1 MRQMNYKQDLAN
13 RITESV
19 LNEMGLKHSSRRRAL
34 KENREQEI
42 LDKVHSMRSNIF
54 DLTEE
59 GYGVLYIDYDPQT
72 NELYAGGATNAGII
86 KEYSVDYDDSQSLDY
101 NLEGLY
107 DEILQ
112 SPPTDDTM
120 DENKKR
126 IRKIVSEALRKRLN
140 EIGDTN
146 RGQYMLGRLAGR
158 KYANNHDEKG
168 YDESGKIA
176 KYAQQQKQY
185 KSVYN
190 PYTSGYDNGFEGNDG
205 QEGYDY
211 YKEMDENKN
220 RIGKFDRI
228 VKESVK
234 RVIKESLNSYA
245 FHCYI
250 PGLGNTAMLI
260 DNISDAFP
268 YINKAEYWDITKGS
282 NSSEPSNLVAWG
294 GESGYWSNIM
304 NDPETNTRLK
314 ELILSKKKN

>member
-1 MRQMNYKQDLAN
+1 MRQMNNKQDLAN

-19 LNEMGLKHSSRRRAL
+19 LKEMGLKHSSRRRAL

-120 DENKKR
+120 AENKKR
-126 IRKIVSEALRKRLN
+126 IRKI
-140 EIGDTN
+140 G
-146 RGQYMLGRLAGR
+146 
-158 KYANNHDEKG
+158 
-168 YDESGKIA
+168 
-176 KYAQQQKQY
+176 
-185 KSVYN
+185 
-190 PYTSGYDNGFEGNDG
+190 
-205 QEGYDY
+205 
-211 YKEMDENKN
+211 
-220 RIGKFDRI
+220 RI
-228 VKESVK
+228 VKETVK

-250 PGLGNTAMLI
+250 PGHGNETMLI
-260 DNISDAFP
+260 DNISEVSP
-268 YINKAEYWDITKGS
+268 YINKAEYWDITKGT

-294 GESGYWSNIM
+294 GKGGYWSNIL
-304 NDPETNTRLK
+304 NDPETNARVK
-314 ELILSKKKN
+314 ELILSKKK

>member
-1 MRQMNYKQDLAN
+1 MRQMNNKQDLAN

-19 LNEMGLKHSSRRRAL
+19 LKEMGLKHSSRRRAL

-126 IRKIVSEALRKRLN
+126 IRKIVAESLKKYLREEEEHYMSDEDIASQYNDMKITYFEMKPCRYSEGWTGTFELEFPNADEIDYDSTMINNFITYDKEGSSIGWDNWMPDTQTEQLENIIRK
-140 EIGDTN
+140 E
-146 RGQYMLGRLAGR
+146 
-158 KYANNHDEKG
+158 
-168 YDESGKIA
+168 IA
-176 KYAQQQKQY
+176 K
-185 KSVYN
+185 
-190 PYTSGYDNGFEGNDG
+190 
-205 QEGYDY
+205 
-211 YKEMDENKN
+211 
-220 RIGKFDRI
+220 R
-228 VKESVK
+228 
-234 RVIKESLNSYA
+234 
-245 FHCYI
+245 
-250 PGLGNTAMLI
+250 
-260 DNISDAFP
+260 
-268 YINKAEYWDITKGS
+268 
-282 NSSEPSNLVAWG
+282 SSQ
-294 GESGYWSNIM
+294 
-304 NDPETNTRLK
+304 TR
-314 ELILSKKKN
+314 